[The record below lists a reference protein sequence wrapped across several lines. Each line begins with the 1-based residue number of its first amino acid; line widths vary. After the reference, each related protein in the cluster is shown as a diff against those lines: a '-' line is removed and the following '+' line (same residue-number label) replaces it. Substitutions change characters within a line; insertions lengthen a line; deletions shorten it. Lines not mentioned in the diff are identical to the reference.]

1 MPKTVIVGTETF
13 EIPLQNENPGYGEE
27 LSDFFVA
34 VADALSTVQ
43 KPNDIV
49 QTSANI
55 ANNVSVFTSIP
66 GFSFDTSEVRAIS
79 SRFLISRSTATPAQ
93 VLSEDGF
100 IEGHFN
106 GTAWTI
112 SVRSNGSAGV
122 EFNITPSGQI
132 QYKSS
137 DLVGSS
143 YQGEIQFEAKVFN
156 QI

>member
-1 MPKTVIVGTETF
+1 MPKTVIVGTESF
-13 EIPLQNENPGYGEE
+13 DLPLTGENPDYSEQ
-27 LSDFFVA
+27 LTDFFVA
-34 VADALSTVQ
+34 VSDALSTVL
-43 KPNDIV
+43 KPNDII

-55 ANNVSVFTSIP
+55 ANNISAFTSIP

-79 SRFLISRSTATPAQ
+79 SRFLISRSTVSPAQ

-100 IEGHFN
+100 IEGHFD
-106 GTAWTI
+106 GATWTI
-112 SVRSNGSAGV
+112 SVRSNEDAGV
-122 EFNITPSGQI
+122 EFTITPAGQI

-137 DLVGSS
+137 NLVGSS